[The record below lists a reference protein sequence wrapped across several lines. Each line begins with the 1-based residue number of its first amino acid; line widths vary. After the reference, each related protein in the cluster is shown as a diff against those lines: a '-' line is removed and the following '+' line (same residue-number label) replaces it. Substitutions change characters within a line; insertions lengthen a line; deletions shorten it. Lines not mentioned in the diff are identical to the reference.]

1 MKQLLLII
9 IVYYGL
15 FSSLYA
21 QTAYPVKGQVL
32 EAIREVPLAGA
43 LVRVAGTETATVTD
57 ENGNYRLQLLGGKH
71 RLEISYLGFR
81 PQTVDISVPMDK
93 EPVTILVEEGLSMA
107 AVEVVS
113 TGYRQLPRE
122 RSTGSF
128 VQLDE
133 KLLNRR
139 VSTDLMDRIE
149 DLAPGVLFN
158 RDARSGSDPISIRG
172 RSTLFAN
179 TQPLVVVDGFPYD
192 GPLQHINPNDVE
204 SITLLKDAAAASIW
218 GARAGNGVIVVTTK
232 KGAYGRAIAVSLTS
246 NVALIEKPDL
256 FYEPQMDIGEFI
268 GVERALYDKG
278 FYHSRINSA
287 SKPPLSPVV
296 EALYAA
302 ETGVISQQE
311 AETRMAGYK
320 NSDIRRD
327 MERYFLRP
335 ALHQQYSLGLSG
347 GDRAHRYAFS
357 VGWDK
362 NSAPVRENGNERF
375 TMKGDMGWKLWKDR
389 LEVSTGMYLTGS
401 SGQNGT
407 GLPSGSPYE
416 SLVDGQGRPMA
427 LIRDYSLRFVEEA
440 EAAGLPNWQYV
451 PLDEIGLVADLSRAT
466 DLRLNTDTKV
476 TIARNWKASLSY
488 QYWQNRSEA
497 RTGYPLESYFAR
509 NLINRYAQL
518 NGEGNWEY
526 PVPVGGILDL
536 GNGRDD
542 SHTFRARTDYNN
554 AWGKHRLDAL
564 AGFELRDWEGIA
576 DQRRYYGYDDD
587 RGLSVPVNLV
597 DRFRLYHNNSLNTI
611 PGNDGHSGLTDRF
624 VSSFANAAY
633 SFDNRL
639 YLTGSVRK
647 DASNLFGVDA
657 NLKGVPL
664 WSGGAG
670 WTISE
675 EGFYGAAWM
684 PYLKLR
690 TTFGYNG
697 NVDKSLSSLTTASYF
712 ISRSSAPV
720 PGIRN
725 ATIINPPNPSLK
737 WERIGIWNTGLDF
750 SSKHDR
756 IAGSLEY
763 YIKHGKDL
771 IGETQFPPSSG
782 VTSFTGN
789 FAETRTSGI
798 DLTLSS
804 LNLDGSLTWRTNLV
818 FSHLKEEV
826 TAYGIPS
833 TTGQYLGL
841 GTAPMEG
848 KPLFSIYSM
857 RWGGL
862 DPDTGDPLGYVDGE
876 LSDNYNSL
884 RTGTVPEE
892 LVYHGPARPTTFGA
906 LRNDLEWNGFSLSLN
921 MSFRMGYYYRRQSVN
936 YFDLLN
942 GRITHSDYAL
952 RWQQP
957 GDERHTD
964 IPSIPTSSNS
974 SRNYFYQF
982 SEPLVEK
989 GDHIRLQDIR
999 LGYRLDKGKY
1009 PSLPF
1014 RTAELYTYINNVGM
1028 IWKASDDPL
1037 DPDYRTGRPLGSIA
1051 AGVRVDF

>member
-1 MKQLLLII
+1 MKHLLLAII
-9 IVYYGL
+9 LLWGL
-15 FSSLYA
+15 FGSLHA

-32 EAIREVPLAGA
+32 EAIKELPLSGA
-43 LVRVAGTETATVTD
+43 LIRVAGTETATVTD
-57 ENGNYRLQLLGGKH
+57 EKGNYGFQLAKGSYS
-71 RLEISYLGFR
+71 LEISYLGFR
-81 PQTVDISVPMDK
+81 SQTLEISVPLDK
-93 EPVTILVEEGLSMA
+93 EPVTFLVEEGLSMD
-107 AVEVVS
+107 AVDVVS
-113 TGYRQLPRE
+113 TGYQQLPRE

-133 KLLNRR
+133 KLLQRR

-149 DLAPGVLFN
+149 DIAPGVLFN
-158 RDARSGSDPISIRG
+158 RDARSGNDPISIRG

-192 GPLQHINPNDVE
+192 GPLQNINPNDVE
-204 SITLLKDAAAASIW
+204 SITILKDAAAASIW

-232 KGAYGRAIAVSLTS
+232 KGTYGRPLSVSLTS
-246 NVALIEKPDL
+246 NVTVLEKPDL

-268 GVERALYDKG
+268 EVERSLYDNG
-278 FYHSRINSA
+278 FYSSRINSS
-287 SKPPLSPVV
+287 SKTPLSPVV

-302 ETGVISQQE
+302 ETGMISQQE
-311 AETRMAGYK
+311 ADDKIAAYK
-320 NSDIRRD
+320 NRDIRRD
-327 MERYFLRP
+327 MEKHFLRP
-335 ALHQQYSLGLSG
+335 AVRQQYNLGLSG
-347 GDRAHRYAFS
+347 GERYQRYALS

-362 NSAPVRENGNERF
+362 NSASIRENDNGRF
-375 TMKGDMGWKLWKDR
+375 TLKGDMGWKLLKDK
-389 LEVSTGMYLTGS
+389 LEVGTGIYLTGS
-401 SGQNGT
+401 SVQNGT
-407 GLPSGSPYE
+407 QLPSGSPYE
-416 SLVDGQGRPMA
+416 SLVDAQGRRAA
-427 LIRDYSLRFVEEA
+427 LIRDYNLRFVEQA
-440 EAAGLPNWQYV
+440 EQAGLLNWQYV
-451 PLDEIGLVADLSRAT
+451 PLDEIGLVSDLSRST
-466 DLRLNTDTKV
+466 DIRLNTNIKV
-476 TIARNWKASLSY
+476 NLSRNWKAAVSY
-488 QYWQNRSEA
+488 QYWQNRSET
-497 RTGYPLESYFAR
+497 RTNYPLASYFAR
-509 NLINRYAQL
+509 NMVNRYSQL

-526 PVPVGGILDL
+526 PVPMGGILDL

-542 SHTFRARTDYNN
+542 SHTFRARTDYNQS
-554 AWGKHRLDAL
+554 WGLHRLDAL

-576 DQRRYYGYDDD
+576 DQRRYYGYDDGM
-587 RGLSVPVNLV
+587 GLSVPVNLV
-597 DRFRLYHNNSLNTI
+597 DRFPLYHNNSQTTI

-624 VSSFANAAY
+624 VSYFANVAY

-639 YLTGSVRK
+639 HLTGSVRK
-647 DASNLFGVDA
+647 DASNLFGVDT

-664 WSGGAG
+664 WSAG
-670 WTISE
+670 TGWIISE

-720 PGIRN
+720 PGIRS
-725 ATIINPPNPSLK
+725 ATIINPPNPSLR
-737 WERIGIWNTGLDF
+737 WERIGIWNMGVDF
-750 SSKHDR
+750 GSKNDW
-756 IAGSLEY
+756 IEGSVEY
-763 YIKHGKDL
+763 YIKNGRDL
-771 IGETQFPPSSG
+771 IGETRFPPSSG

-789 FAETRTSGI
+789 YAETRTSGI
-798 DLTLSS
+798 DLNLST
-804 LNLDGSLTWRTNLV
+804 LNLDGPFTWRTNLI
-818 FSHLKEEV
+818 FSHLNEEV

-848 KPLFSIYSM
+848 RPLFSIYSL

-884 RTGTVPEE
+884 RSGTVPEE

-906 LRNDLEWNGFSLSLN
+906 LRNGFEWKGFSLSLN
-921 MSFRMGYYYRRQSVN
+921 ISFRLGYYYRRQSVN
-936 YFDLLN
+936 YYDLLN
-942 GRITHSDYAL
+942 GRITHSDHAL

-957 GDERHTD
+957 GDEAHTD
-964 IPSIPTSSNS
+964 IPSMPSSSNS

-999 LGYRLDKGKY
+999 LGYRFEKRRM

-1014 RTAELYTYINNVGM
+1014 QSAELYTYINNVGM

-1037 DPDYRTGRPLGSIA
+1037 DPDFRTSKPLKSIA
-1051 AGVRVDF
+1051 LGVKIDF